1 MALNLPVDD
10 KAAQHRQIIAALRL
24 GECTNAEFVRTHD
37 IPSSTKRISE
47 LKAMGWPITGRKST
61 GLNADGTR
69 LRIGVMLYRL
79 DGTHPQGD
87 LFGLGGA
94 L

>member
-10 KAAQHRQIIAALRL
+10 VAAQHRRIIAALRL
-24 GECTNAEFVRTHD
+24 GECTNTEFQRTHD
-37 IPSSTKRISE
+37 VPSSTKRISE
-47 LKAMGWPITGRKST
+47 LRAMGWPITRRKAT
-61 GLNADGTR
+61 MPNADGTR
-69 LRIGVMLYRL
+69 LRIGVTVYRL